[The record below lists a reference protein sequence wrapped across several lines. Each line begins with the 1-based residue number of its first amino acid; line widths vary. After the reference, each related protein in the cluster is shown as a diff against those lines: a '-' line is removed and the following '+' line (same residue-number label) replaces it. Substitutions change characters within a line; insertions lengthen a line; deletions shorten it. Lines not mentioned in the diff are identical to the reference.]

1 MQETQE
7 MRVQPLGG
15 EDSLEKEMAAH
26 SSILARKIPW
36 IEEPGRLQPWGC
48 NESDTTEH
56 AQMVRMIKSAKHWEY
71 SS

>member
-36 IEEPGRLQPWGC
+36 IEELGGLQSMGWKK
-48 NESDTTEH
+48 ES
-56 AQMVRMIKSAKHWEY
+56 Y
-71 SS
+71 N

>member
-1 MQETQE
+1 MQVRT
-7 MRVQPLGG
+7 LGG

-36 IEEPGRLQPWGC
+36 TEEPGRLQPWGC